1 MTRDRIT
8 VFIPIKHYHERF
20 LREAVASVRQQ
31 TSPAWTLLLL
41 VDEAR
46 FPEFE
51 ALLPDALADP
61 RVRLV
66 ARHGRLLAGAYNSA
80 MRAADTEFITVLLGD
95 DMLAEPAIETVARHI
110 ASDPRADVFYTGR
123 VFVDAEG
130 RRISSDYAPVTPIT
144 HERFLEGSPIKH
156 LFCWRVSVGLGCG
169 GVDETLNNFGSDDWD
184 FPWTMFDHGAV
195 FHAVDAPLYRFR
207 DHREGYR
214 LTTHVPRSVQRR
226 ELARILGKHG
236 VSKRDIPRLVRYA
249 TRTYLQ
255 QSLFRNRLHRWILE
269 KLGFDARRGWRERY
283 R

>member
-1 MTRDRIT
+1 MTPDRIT

-20 LREAVASVRQQ
+20 LREAVASVQRQ

-41 VDEAR
+41 VDETR
-46 FPEFE
+46 FGEFE

-66 ARHGRLLAGAYNSA
+66 ARRGRLLAGAYNTA
-80 MRAADTEFITVLLGD
+80 MRTADTAFITVLLGD
-95 DMLAEPAIETVARHI
+95 DLLEERAVAVFASHI
-110 ASDPRADVFYTGR
+110 ASAPHADVLYGGR
-123 VFVDAEG
+123 FFVDAEG
-130 RRISSDYAPVTPIT
+130 RRISSDYHPVTPIT
-144 HERFLEGSPIKH
+144 RESFFAGSPIKIP
-156 LFCWRVSVGLGCG
+156 FCWRVTVGLGCG

-195 FHAVDAPLYRFR
+195 FHPVDVPLYRVR

-214 LTTHVPRSVQRR
+214 LTTHVPRSVQRK

-236 VSKRDIPRLVRYA
+236 VSRRDIRKLTRYA
-249 TRTYLQ
+249 TRGYLR

-269 KLGFDARRGWRERY
+269 TLGVDARRGWRERY